1 VHLQFNGARR
11 LQDAIVL
18 GYQLQ
23 RTPGKDVGIPD
34 WYSFNGT
41 EIGAHPII
49 ENNEKIKTAE
59 S

>member
-1 VHLQFNGARR
+1 

-23 RTPGKDVGIPD
+23 RTPGKDVEIPD
-34 WYSFNGT
+34 WYSLSGA
-41 EIGAHPII
+41 EIGAHPILENI
-49 ENNEKIKTAE
+49 EKEGSAE